1 MKQITIIL
9 SVFAFALCGLCTSTE
24 ALSVNFGP
32 GINKEVKSLKDI
44 REENVVK
51 QSFDYSCGPASLA
64 TLLSF
69 YFQDDISEEEI
80 IKSLVLASDLKKL
93 RQRKGFSL
101 LDLKNFAKYKGYDVI
116 GYRMDF
122 EFLTN
127 LDKPVLIPVNITD
140 YAHFVIFRGAKGGR
154 VFLADP
160 SMGNMTMKIDRFLK
174 VWQDGVGLVLAKSD
188 VVVNEN
194 SPLQLSEE
202 EKAIFSDPTMVKRL
216 LGIRSMGIIYKSGEF

>member
-174 VWQDGVGLVLAKSD
+174 VWQDGGGLVLAKSD

>member
-9 SVFAFALCGLCTSTE
+9 SVFALALCGLCTSTE